1 MSDEGNPFLKDYMDK
16 IDELIKD
23 MMGVA
28 CEVAGFLEAL
38 YGEEYNVRNLIEF
51 LWVFTA
57 GNLLIHGVDINH
69 YCKGLR
75 LFYKYMKL
83 KRSLRQIE
91 MER

>member
-1 MSDEGNPFLKDYMDK
+1 MSDEGNPLLKDYMGK

-23 MMGVA
+23 MI
-28 CEVAGFLEAL
+28 EVASEVTGFLKTR
-38 YGEEYNVRNLIEF
+38 YGEEYNVRNLMEF

-57 GNLLIHGVDINH
+57 GNLLMHGVDINH

-83 KRSLRQIE
+83 KLSPILK
-91 MER
+91 